1 MRTSGL
7 KRYAARRDERQS
19 SERNA
24 PNTSLLEK
32 GRYQDQQRD
41 CVSGLSTLQ
50 APERPVGS
58 PAMTFSEAMEHVAQL
73 FEAIGALV
81 LLVGLLFCFTL
92 AIRAFRR
99 SGDGRRAYQVLRE
112 SFGGVILLGIEILVA
127 ADLVRTV
134 AVATT
139 LENVVIL
146 GLIVLIRT
154 VLSFSLEIE
163 IEGVAPWRRAMVG
176 GAGRIREAAAKA
188 ETEGVG
194 PA

>member
-1 MRTSGL
+1 
-7 KRYAARRDERQS
+7 
-19 SERNA
+19 
-24 PNTSLLEK
+24 
-32 GRYQDQQRD
+32 
-41 CVSGLSTLQ
+41 
-50 APERPVGS
+50 
-58 PAMTFSEAMEHVAQL
+58 MTFSDAMEHVAQL

-92 AIRAFRR
+92 AIRTFRR
-99 SGDGRRAYQVLRE
+99 SGDGRRAYQVLRA

-176 GAGRIREAAAKA
+176 GAGRIRQAAAKA
-188 ETEGVG
+188 DTEGVG
-194 PA
+194 PV